1 MRICVRSDV
10 SESPK
15 KNGSPAS
22 RQQYF
27 YGIDITVVWQVIEY
41 CRSNIVMKRPFVTL
55 FLVTGVLALGA
66 DPTRGVRPR
75 VDRTQYAVT
84 MFDEFLAVAAERVPA
99 EKVRRQFGP
108 EVDSGYLVVEV
119 GVYPRERSPIEVRP
133 GDFSLRIS
141 RTRDILTPQGP
152 KAIIEVSENYK
163 PAVVELSAKA
173 LPEVS
178 AYKPVAGYLYFQV
191 PDKREGDYE
200 YELEY
205 KGQGAWM
212 ILPLH
217 TGNPR

>member
-1 MRICVRSDV
+1 MI
-10 SESPK
+10 ESLPV
-15 KNGSPAS
+15 
-22 RQQYF
+22 Q
-27 YGIDITVVWQVIEY
+27 
-41 CRSNIVMKRPFVTL
+41 IVTERAFVTL
-55 FLVTGVLALGA
+55 FFLTAVLALGA

-75 VDRTQYAVT
+75 LDRTQYAVT

-99 EKVRRQFGP
+99 EKVRKQFGSD
-108 EVDSGYLVVEV
+108 VDSGYLVVEV

-133 GDFSLRIS
+133 ADFSLRIS

>member
-1 MRICVRSDV
+1 M
-10 SESPK
+10 
-15 KNGSPAS
+15 G
-22 RQQYF
+22 
-27 YGIDITVVWQVIEY
+27 YGQVIEY

-55 FLVTGVLALGA
+55 FLVTGVLAPGA

-178 AYKPVAGYLYFQV
+178 AYKPVAGYLYFPV

>member
-1 MRICVRSDV
+1 MVHWLR
-10 SESPK
+10 
-15 KNGSPAS
+15 AS
-22 RQQYF
+22 RIF
-27 YGIDITVVWQVIEY
+27 PAFFGISATEDSVVIE
-41 CRSNIVMKRPFVTL
+41 SLPVQIVTERAFVTL
-55 FLVTGVLALGA
+55 FFLTAVLALGA

-75 VDRTQYAVT
+75 LDRTQYAVT

-99 EKVRRQFGP
+99 EKVRKQFGP

-133 GDFSLRIS
+133 NDFSLRIS

-152 KAIIEVSENYK
+152 KEIIEVGESYK

-200 YELEY
+200 YELDRSRQPEDDR
-205 KGQGAWM
+205 QRE
-212 ILPLH
+212 H
-217 TGNPR
+217 C